1 MAKMKDLSDLRKS
14 IESTPL
20 MVTLEYLYTKNI
32 SSPVAT
38 NKTSEQKYT
47 ELAAIVS
54 DMLYNKLRGESAE
67 NARDIPLTSLFS
79 ISEMIILSLTKSKE
93 ILLTVMN
100 PRYAGDFLAYHSL
113 NVAFLSCAVGMG
125 MEFQYREL
133 TEIGVSAL
141 LHDIGMTKIDSD
153 CYLSK
158 EALSKSQRDEME
170 KHPILG
176 WQFFEKLKSDFPW
189 LLRVICEEH
198 KREHGQGYPSNVDGD
213 LHPYS
218 RVVGLCDSFE
228 ALTHNRIYRKA
239 FHPAD
244 AMKAIVAAKESVFAR
259 DILRGMIESLG
270 MFPVGSIVQLNNKNA
285 ALVVEAVWRSPLR
298 PIVRLIRENHPE
310 PAETI
315 DLSKEN
321 NLYITGI
328 IYNDDYQIPKDL
340 RVT

>member
-1 MAKMKDLSDLRKS
+1 MRKS
-14 IESTPL
+14 LDSEPL
-20 MVTLEYLYTKNI
+20 MITLDYLYSKNI
-32 SSPVAT
+32 SSPVST
-38 NKTSEQKYT
+38 SKTSGQKYAD
-47 ELAAIVS
+47 LAAIVS
-54 DMLYNKLRGESAE
+54 DMLYNKLKGESAG

-93 ILLTVMN
+93 ILLDVMN
-100 PRYAGDFLAYHSL
+100 PRYSGDYLTCHSL
-113 NVAFLSCAVGMG
+113 NVAFLSCAVAMG
-125 MEFQYREL
+125 LEFKYKDL

-153 CYLSK
+153 CYLNK
-158 EALSKSQRDEME
+158 ETLSKSQRDELE

-198 KREHGQGYPSNVDGD
+198 KREHGQGYPSEGEGD

-218 RVVGLCDSFE
+218 KVVGLCDSFE
-228 ALTHNRIYRKA
+228 ALSHNRIYRKA

-259 DILRGMIESLG
+259 DTLRGIIESLG

-285 ALVVEAVWRSPLR
+285 ALVVEAVWRAPLR
-298 PIVRLIRENHPE
+298 PVIRMILEGQSE
-310 PAETI
+310 AGETI

-328 IYNDDYQIPKDL
+328 IYTDEYQVPKDL
-340 RVT
+340 RVS

>member
-1 MAKMKDLSDLRKS
+1 MAKTKDLSDLRKS
-14 IESTPL
+14 IDSTPL

-32 SSPVAT
+32 ASPVAT
-38 NKTSEQKYT
+38 NKSASQKYS
-47 ELAAIVS
+47 ELVNLVT
-54 DMLYNKLRGESAE
+54 DMLYNKLRGEAAE

-79 ISEMIILSLTKSKE
+79 ISEMILLSLNKSKDVL
-93 ILLTVMN
+93 INVMN
-100 PRYAGDFLAYHSL
+100 PQYTGDFLASHSL
-113 NVAFLSCAVGMG
+113 NVAFLSCSVGMG

-133 TEIGVSAL
+133 TEIGVAAL
-141 LHDIGMTKIDSD
+141 LHDIGMTKIDSE
-153 CYLSK
+153 CYLNK
-158 EALSKSQRDEME
+158 ESLSKLDREAIE

-176 WQFFEKLKSDFPW
+176 WQFFEKLKTDFPW

-198 KREHGQGYPSNVDGD
+198 KREHGQGYPSDVEGE

-218 RVVGLCDSFE
+218 KIVGLCDSFE

-259 DILRGMIESLG
+259 DVLRGMIESLS

-285 ALVVEAVWRSPLR
+285 ALVVETVWRSPLR
-298 PIVRLIRENHPE
+298 PIVSILRENDPE

-328 IYNDDYQIPKDL
+328 IYNDQYQVPKDL
-340 RVT
+340 KVS